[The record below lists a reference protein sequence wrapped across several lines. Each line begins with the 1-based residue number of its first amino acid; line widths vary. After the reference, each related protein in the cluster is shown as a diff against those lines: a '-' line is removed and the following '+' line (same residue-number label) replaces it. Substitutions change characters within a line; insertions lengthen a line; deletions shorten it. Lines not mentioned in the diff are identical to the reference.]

1 MDIDYNLIKDLTFFQ
16 KQFDKLT
23 DEIQQVKVQLKNSP
37 PLEPDD
43 PRAQQR
49 AEWRSWLEL
58 QIVTRQRLRVGL
70 TESLRDKGIVIVN
83 LPE

>member
-43 PRAQQR
+43 PRTQQR